1 MEEIKNLIFKL
12 LKKKPNWISTIDE
25 KEINVY
31 YNDDISLGI
40 YNYNGFEYQL
50 RINNFYFTDE
60 LSEREF
66 MEMKWKLSDWKDVLE
81 KEAINK
87 LSEFVDSPN
96 GTMDDLLND

>member
-12 LKKKPNWISTIDE
+12 LKKKPDWISTIDE
-25 KEINVY
+25 KEIDVN
-31 YNDDISLGI
+31 YNDISLSI

-50 RINNFYFTDE
+50 RINNFCFTDE

-66 MEMKWKLSDWKDVLE
+66 MEMKWKLSDWRDVLE
-81 KEAINK
+81 KEAISK

>member
-12 LKKKPNWISTIDE
+12 LKKKPDWISAIDE
-25 KEINVY
+25 KEIDAS
-31 YNDDISLGI
+31 YNDISLSI

-50 RINNFYFTDE
+50 RINNFGFTDE

-66 MEMKWKLSDWKDVLE
+66 MEMKWQLSDWRDVLE
-81 KEAINK
+81 KEAISK
-87 LSEFVDSPN
+87 LNEFVDSPN